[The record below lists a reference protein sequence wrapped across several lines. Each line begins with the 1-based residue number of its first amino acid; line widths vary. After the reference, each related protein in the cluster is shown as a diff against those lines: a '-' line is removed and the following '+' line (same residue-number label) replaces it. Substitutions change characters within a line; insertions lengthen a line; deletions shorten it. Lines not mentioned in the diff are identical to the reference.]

1 MSGFQLAKLLQC
13 SEIYNMDVIFFPE
26 SIQNFM
32 LQVERFDKDKFLV
45 KVEFVPTVPHCS
57 LATLIGLCI
66 RQKLQQYLP
75 YSCKLDISIAPGT
88 HNIEEDGKSGILPFL
103 SSVFTV

>member
-1 MSGFQLAKLLQC
+1 MWKL
-13 SEIYNMDVIFFPE
+13 IRDVTFFPE
-26 SIQNFM
+26 SMQNFM
-32 LQVERFDKDKFLV
+32 LQIERFNKDKFLV

-66 RQKLQQYLP
+66 RQKLQKCLP

-88 HNIEEDGKSGILPFL
+88 HNIEDDGKSGICFIALVRVEKFA
-103 SSVFTV
+103 TTDY